1 MTPIVI
7 IGCGAAKV
15 DLTEGETVPIVDL
28 YTGNLFRSR
37 LAYARIYGGPHYV
50 ASGHHGLVRSDTH
63 VHAYELD
70 LRERANAEQRAW
82 YREHVLHTLE
92 REVDRKTPIIALLAG
107 VYAQPFHT
115 ARERGW
121 SVEIPAEGLPIGEAL
136 RFLKLALR
144 GRPVDV
150 EPTRSDAMTYAAQA
164 DAIRAE
170 LERDS
175 PADDD
180 EWTITTGALRVL
192 LRRGDPLNDG
202 QEHKLIDDQPRM
214 VRA

>member
-1 MTPIVI
+1 MTAPVVV
-7 IGCGAAKV
+7 IGCGAAKR
-15 DLTEGETVPIVDL
+15 DLADGETVPIVDL

-50 ASGHHGLVRSDTH
+50 ASGHYGLVRADTQ
-63 VHAYELD
+63 VQVYELD
-70 LRERANAEQRAW
+70 LRDYRASKDQRAW

-92 REVDRKTPIIALLAG
+92 RAVPRETPIIALLAG

-121 SVEIPAEGLPIGEAL
+121 SVEIPAEGLPIGETL

-150 EPTRSDAMTYAAQA
+150 EPTCRYAMTFAAQA

-170 LERDS
+170 LERDN
-175 PADDD
+175 PDDD
-180 EWTITTGALRVL
+180 DGWDITTGALREL
-192 LRRGDPLNDG
+192 LRSERERALAGTRG
-202 QEHKLIDDQPRM
+202 
-214 VRA
+214 AA